1 VLAGGAAALVVV
13 SLALGAAKVATPV
26 RSAGSATSV
35 GAGSQLALARAA
47 ARSFLD
53 GYVDPDG
60 RVVRRDQGGDS
71 VSEGQAY
78 GMLAAAAVGDGARF
92 DLIWGWTKEHLQ
104 RPDALFA
111 WHWSRGRLVDHQA
124 ASDADLDAARA
135 LMVASCSLRRPDLRA
150 DAGRIGRAVLAH
162 ETRARVLT
170 AGPWATTGQTVF
182 NPSYLDPSTLLGLGH
197 LTGDHRYS
205 AVAQRGRDLI
215 RSLSRPLPPDW
226 ATVSGGDARPAR
238 HGRFSWDA
246 PRTLVRLAADPNS
259 AGRAI
264 AARAWPR
271 LRRGGAGPRS
281 SVTLAGAAGAAQASG
296 YHASAAWLLHQ
307 AAALQQAHPT
317 YFGAAWTAL
326 GRLMLTTRRLDVRPC

>member
-1 VLAGGAAALVVV
+1 
-13 SLALGAAKVATPV
+13 
-26 RSAGSATSV
+26 
-35 GAGSQLALARAA
+35 
-47 ARSFLD
+47 
-53 GYVDPDG
+53 
-60 RVVRRDQGGDS
+60 
-71 VSEGQAY
+71 
-78 GMLAAAAVGDGARF
+78 M
-92 DLIWGWTKEHLQ
+92 
-104 RPDALFA
+104 
-111 WHWSRGRLVDHQA
+111 
-124 ASDADLDAARA
+124 
-135 LMVASCSLRRPDLRA
+135 
-150 DAGRIGRAVLAH
+150 
-162 ETRARVLT
+162 
-170 AGPWATTGQTVF
+170 F

-226 ATVSGGDARPAR
+226 ATVSGSVARPAR

-271 LRRGGAGPRS
+271 LRRGRAGPRS
-281 SVTLAGAAGAAQASG
+281 SVTLAGAAGAAQAKG